1 MVKSLILFMTMLLW
15 QTGIAQEAYN
25 GMKVQREK
33 DGVYL
38 VADGDKIKVCD
49 MLAMALSMLVLP
61 FRR

>member
-15 QTGIAQEAYN
+15 QTGIAQETYN

-38 VADGDKIKVCD
+38 VADGDKIKVCENWCCRF
-49 MLAMALSMLVLP
+49 VGE
-61 FRR
+61 